1 MKAFATRSGAAL
13 LALAAISLAAAV
25 PALAQQAAPQPL
37 ESKIEQRKVV
47 RAADGAESLVPAD
60 GVRPGD
66 VIEYTATYRNTG
78 KQALSKVE
86 ATLPI
91 PAETE
96 FLPGSARPASVRASA
111 DGRTYGEL
119 PLKRTVKRNGVDVE
133 EPVPLREYRF
143 LRWFAADLASEKALT
158 YTARVRVIDN
168 RNTK

>member
-1 MKAFATRSGAAL
+1 MRVFATRSGAAL
-13 LALAAISLAAAV
+13 AALTVFAV
-25 PALAQQAAPQPL
+25 VATGPALAQKAAPQPL

-47 RAADGAESLVPAD
+47 RAADGAETLLPAE
-60 GVRPGD
+60 GVQPGD

-78 KQALSKVE
+78 KQALSKLE

-91 PAETE
+91 PANTE
-96 FLPGSARPASVRASA
+96 YLPGSAKPASPRASA

-133 EPVPLREYRF
+133 EAVPLREYRF
-143 LRWFAADLASEKALT
+143 LRWSAGELAGEKALT

-168 RNTK
+168 RISK